1 MKQTTKYIL
10 ALVTMILSTTG
21 IMADDQATI
30 IYKIDGTGAG
40 NNNPGNVNYQAGV
53 ITVTPADGYYLTAAD
68 LTVVKTLNGKYAE
81 ARRRAPGFDTGTI
94 AVTAQDASADPSKQ
108 TKYTITVT
116 DTRYDYE
123 ITANFHTRTDISGA
137 TVTVATTTYVYD
149 GTAHKPGVTV
159 TLGGTTLTK
168 GTDYDVYYADSIN
181 PGTGKITIVGT
192 RTYWREK
199 TGTEFTINKLAGSI
213 SYATTSINKTA
224 IEAAFTNPLS
234 ITGDGVVSYSSS
246 VPAVATVDA
255 SGQVT
260 LKGAGT
266 TIITAT
272 VADGKFYTY
281 ATKTATYTLNV
292 ASAVMTV
299 TASGYNGVYDGKAY
313 GITVNA
319 PAGATV
325 KYGTK
330 AGTYDLNASPTYS
343 DAGTYTIYYQV
354 TKTNYVTVT
363 GSETV
368 TITKSNVTL
377 VFADYDV
384 TGKIGKDFTPP
395 ALTVTPA
402 KLPVTYSSSDTE
414 IATVDALT
422 GEVSLVSP
430 GEVLISA
437 TFAGDANY
445 NSVSDYYTLTVL
457 QADIEPIDK
466 DVVYTFDDEHF
477 LYTDEDGNVK
487 ERKLDNTII
496 FDILFTLDIS
506 GDPSESDGYDE
517 TEHCIVLNHEMP
529 DSRLYNL
536 IFMNLEPGTEEYAEE
551 YTGLT
556 FKVPAGTGY
565 IIIDSRTDGEHWM
578 KVQIGDLAPVSYCHT
593 DREKD
598 YIRYDCDRE
607 TWVHVYNGGP
617 VNENNDARMFASHR
631 AKKTKGQ
638 VRIYSITR
646 SSSTTPPDGIE
657 YINAESFDGADK
669 WYDLQGNR
677 IERPVKKGIYI
688 LQGQKV
694 IVR

>member
-1 MKQTTKYIL
+1 MKQITRYIL
-10 ALVTMILSTTG
+10 AFAAMFLLTNGV
-21 IMADDQATI
+21 MAGNTATVI
-30 IYKIDGTGAG
+30 KQIDGAPAG
-40 NNNPGNVNYQAGV
+40 NDNPGNVVYDNGT
-53 ITVTPADGYYLTAAD
+53 ITVTPVDGYYLTVAD
-68 LTVVKTLNGKYAE
+68 LTVLKTIDGQYAE
-81 ARRRAPGFDTGTI
+81 ARRRAPGLNNPV
-94 AVTAQDASADPSKQ
+94 AVTATDPSADPSKE
-108 TKYTITVT
+108 TTYTISVT
-116 DTRYDYE
+116 DANYDYE
-123 ITANFHTRTDISGA
+123 ITANFHTRADVSGA

-181 PGTGKITIVGT
+181 AGTGKITIVGT
-192 RTYWREK
+192 RTYK
-199 TGTEFTINKLAGSI
+199 GTNTGAVYTINKQAGSV
-213 SYATTSINKTA
+213 SYATTSIDKTTV
-224 IEAAFTNPLS
+224 EEAFTNELTK
-234 ITGDGVVSYSSS
+234 TGDGIVSYSSS
-246 VPAVATVDA
+246 DPTVATVDA
-255 SGQVT
+255 TSGQVT
-260 LKGAGT
+260 IVGAGQT
-266 TIITAT
+266 VIQAT
-272 VADGKFYTY
+272 VTDGTNYTY
-281 ATKTATYTLNV
+281 ATNTATYTLNV
-292 ASAVMTV
+292 TNAAMTV
-299 TASGYNGVYDGKAY
+299 TASGYDGAYDGMAH
-313 GITVNA
+313 GITVSA
-319 PAGATV
+319 PDGATV
-325 KYGTK
+325 TYGTK
-330 AGTYDLNASPTYS
+330 AGSYTLNASPTYT
-343 DAGTYTIYYQV
+343 DAGVYTVYYQV
-354 TKTNYVTVT
+354 TKPKFITVT
-363 GSETV
+363 GSA
-368 TITKSNVTL
+368 TITITAQNVT
-377 VFADYDV
+377 VQFADNEV
-384 TGKIGKDFTPP
+384 TAKIGKDFTLP

-402 KLPVTYSSSDTE
+402 NLPVTYSSSDTE

-422 GEVSLVSP
+422 GEVTLVSP
-430 GEVLISA
+430 GDVVISA
-437 TFAGDANY
+437 TFAGNANY
-445 NSVSDYYTLTVL
+445 NPAGDSYILTVL

-617 VNENNDARMFASHR
+617 VDDNNDARMFASHR

-646 SSSTTPPDGIE
+646 SSSATPPDGIE

-677 IERPVKKGIYI
+677 IGRPVKKGIYI

>member
-1 MKQTTKYIL
+1 MKQITRYIL
-10 ALVTMILSTTG
+10 ALAAMFLLTNGVM
-21 IMADDQATI
+21 
-30 IYKIDGTGAG
+30 AG
-40 NNNPGNVNYQAGV
+40 NTATVIKQINGAPAGNTNPGNVVYNNGT
-53 ITVTPADGYYLTAAD
+53 ITVTPVDGYYLTVAD
-68 LTVVKTLNGKYAE
+68 LTVVKTIDGQYAE
-81 ARRRAPGFDTGTI
+81 ARRRAPGI
-94 AVTAQDASADPSKQ
+94 NIPVAVTASDPSADPSKE
-108 TKYTITVT
+108 TTYSINVT
-116 DTRYDYE
+116 DANYDYE

-137 TVTVATTTYVYD
+137 TVTVATTSYMYD
-149 GTAHKPGVTV
+149 GTAHKPAVTV
-159 TLGGTTLTK
+159 TLGGMTLTK
-168 GTDYDVYYADSIN
+168 GTDYDVYYADSID

-368 TITKSNVTL
+368 TITKFNAML
-377 VFADYDV
+377 QFADYEV
-384 TGKIGKDFTPP
+384 TAKIGEDFTPP
-395 ALTVTPA
+395 TLTVNPA
-402 KLPVTYSSSDTE
+402 NLPVTYSSSNTD
-414 IATVDALT
+414 IATVDAQT
-422 GEVSLVSP
+422 GEVTLVAP
-430 GEVLISA
+430 GKVNISA
-437 TFAGDANY
+437 VFDGDANY
-445 NSVSDYYTLTVL
+445 YPASDFYILTVL
-457 QADIEPIDK
+457 HADIEPIDK

-477 LYTDEDGNVK
+477 LYTDDEGNVK

-496 FDILFTLDIS
+496 FDILFTLDTS

-517 TEHCIVLNHEMP
+517 TEHCIVLNTEMP
-529 DSRLYNL
+529 DSRLYNVN
-536 IFMNLEPGTEEYAEE
+536 FMDLEPGSEEYAEE
-551 YTGLT
+551 YIGLT

-565 IIIDSRTDGEHWM
+565 IIIDSKTDGEHWM

-617 VNENNDARMFASHR
+617 VNDNNDARMLASHR

-646 SSSTTPPDGIE
+646 SSSSTIPDGIE
-657 YINAESFDGADK
+657 YINADAFDGAEK

>member
-1 MKQTTKYIL
+1 MKQITRYIL
-10 ALVTMILSTTG
+10 AFAAMFLFANGV
-21 IMADDQATI
+21 MAGNTATVI
-30 IYKIDGTGAG
+30 KQIDGAPAG
-40 NNNPGNVNYQAGV
+40 NVNPGNVVYDNGT
-53 ITVTPADGYYLTAAD
+53 ITVTPVDGYYLTVAD
-68 LTVVKTLNGKYAE
+68 LTVLKTIDGQYAE
-81 ARRRAPGFDTGTI
+81 ARRRAPGLNNPV
-94 AVTAQDASADPSKQ
+94 AVTATDPSADPSKE
-108 TKYTITVT
+108 TTYTISVT
-116 DTRYDYE
+116 DANYDYE
-123 ITANFHTRTDISGA
+123 ITANFHTRADVSGA

-181 PGTGKITIVGT
+181 AGTGKITIVGT
-192 RTYWREK
+192 RTYK
-199 TGTEFTINKLAGSI
+199 GTNTGAVYTINKQAGSV
-213 SYATTSINKTA
+213 SYATTSIDKTTV
-224 IEAAFTNPLS
+224 EEAFTNELTK
-234 ITGDGVVSYSSS
+234 TGDGTVSYSSS
-246 VPAVATVDA
+246 DPTVATVDA
-255 SGQVT
+255 TSGQVT
-260 LKGAGT
+260 IVGAGQT
-266 TIITAT
+266 VIQAT
-272 VADGKFYTY
+272 VTDGTNYTY
-281 ATKTATYTLNV
+281 ATNTATYTLNV
-292 ASAVMTV
+292 TNAAMTV
-299 TASGYNGVYDGKAY
+299 TASGYDGAYDGMAH
-313 GITVNA
+313 GITVSA
-319 PAGATV
+319 PDGATV
-325 KYGTK
+325 TYGTK
-330 AGTYDLNASPTYS
+330 AGSYTLNASPTYT
-343 DAGTYTIYYQV
+343 DAGVYTVYYQV
-354 TKTNYVTVT
+354 TKPKFITVT
-363 GSETV
+363 GSATV
-368 TITKSNVTL
+368 TITAQNVT
-377 VFADYDV
+377 VQFADNEV
-384 TGKIGKDFTPP
+384 TAKIGKDFTLP

-402 KLPVTYSSSDTE
+402 NLPVTYSSSDTE

-422 GEVSLVSP
+422 GEVTLVSP
-430 GEVLISA
+430 GDVVISA
-437 TFAGDANY
+437 TFAGNANY
-445 NSVSDYYTLTVL
+445 NPAGDSYILTVL

-496 FDILFTLDIS
+496 FDILFTLDTN

-517 TEHCIVLNHEMP
+517 TEHCIVLNHEMADP
-529 DSRLYNL
+529 RLYNA
-536 IFMNLEPGTEEYAEE
+536 IFMNLVPGTEEYAEE
-551 YTGLT
+551 YIGLT

-617 VNENNDARMFASHR
+617 VDDNDDARMFASHR

-646 SSSTTPPDGIE
+646 SSSATPPDGIE

-677 IERPVKKGIYI
+677 IGRPSKKGIYI

>member
-1 MKQTTKYIL
+1 MKQITRYIL
-10 ALVTMILSTTG
+10 ALAAMFLLTNGVM
-21 IMADDQATI
+21 
-30 IYKIDGTGAG
+30 AG
-40 NNNPGNVNYQAGV
+40 NTATVIKQINGAPAGNTNPGNVVYNNGT
-53 ITVTPADGYYLTAAD
+53 ITVTPVDGYYLTVAD
-68 LTVVKTLNGKYAE
+68 LTVVKTIDGQYAE
-81 ARRRAPGFDTGTI
+81 ARRRAPGI
-94 AVTAQDASADPSKQ
+94 NIPVAVTASDPSADPSKE
-108 TKYTITVT
+108 TTYSINVT
-116 DTRYDYE
+116 DANYDYE

-137 TVTVATTTYVYD
+137 TVTVATTSYMYD
-149 GTAHKPGVTV
+149 GTAHKPAVTV

-255 SGQVT
+255 SGEVT
-260 LKGAGT
+260 LNGVGT
-266 TIITAT
+266 TVVTAT

-343 DAGTYTIYYQV
+343 DAGTYTIYYQI

-368 TITKSNVTL
+368 TITKFNAML
-377 VFADYDV
+377 QFADYEV
-384 TGKIGKDFTPP
+384 TAKIGEDFTPP

-402 KLPVTYSSSDTE
+402 KLPVIYSSSDTE

-422 GEVSLVSP
+422 GEVRLVSP

-477 LYTDEDGNVK
+477 LYTDDEGNVK

-496 FDILFTLDIS
+496 FDILFTLDTS

-529 DSRLYNL
+529 DSRLYNVN
-536 IFMNLEPGTEEYAEE
+536 FMDLEPGSEEYAEE
-551 YTGLT
+551 YIGLT

-617 VNENNDARMFASHR
+617 VNDNNDARMLASHR

-646 SSSTTPPDGIE
+646 SSSSTIPDGIE
-657 YINAESFDGADK
+657 YNNADAFDGAEK

>member
-1 MKQTTKYIL
+1 MKQITRYIL
-10 ALVTMILSTTG
+10 ALAAMFLLTNGVM
-21 IMADDQATI
+21 
-30 IYKIDGTGAG
+30 AG
-40 NNNPGNVNYQAGV
+40 NTATVIKQINGASAGNTNPGNVVYNNGTM
-53 ITVTPADGYYLTAAD
+53 TVTPVDGYYLTVAD
-68 LTVVKTLNGKYAE
+68 LTVVKTIDGQYAE
-81 ARRRAPGFDTGTI
+81 ARRRAPGI
-94 AVTAQDASADPSKQ
+94 NIPVAVTASDPSADPSKE
-108 TKYTITVT
+108 TTYSINVP
-116 DTRYDYE
+116 DANYDYE

-137 TVTVATTTYVYD
+137 TVTVATTSYMYD
-149 GTAHKPGVTV
+149 GTAHKPAVTV

-255 SGQVT
+255 SGEVT
-260 LKGAGT
+260 LNGVGT
-266 TIITAT
+266 TVVTAT

-330 AGTYDLNASPTYS
+330 AGSYDLNASPTYS

-354 TKTNYVTVT
+354 TKTNYVAVT

-368 TITKSNVTL
+368 TITKFNAML
-377 VFADYDV
+377 QFADYEV
-384 TGKIGKDFTPP
+384 TAKIGEDFTPP
-395 ALTVTPA
+395 TLTVNPA
-402 KLPVTYSSSDTE
+402 NLPVTYSSSNTD
-414 IATVDALT
+414 IATVDAQT
-422 GEVSLVSP
+422 GEVTLVAP
-430 GEVLISA
+430 GKVNISA
-437 TFAGDANY
+437 VFDGDANY
-445 NSVSDYYTLTVL
+445 YPASDFYILTVL
-457 QADIEPIDK
+457 HADIEPIDK

-477 LYTDEDGNVK
+477 LYTDDEGNVK

-496 FDILFTLDIS
+496 FDILFTLDTS

-517 TEHCIVLNHEMP
+517 TEHCIVLNTEMP
-529 DSRLYNL
+529 DSRLYNVN
-536 IFMNLEPGTEEYAEE
+536 FMDLEPGSEEYAEE
-551 YTGLT
+551 YIGLT

-565 IIIDSRTDGEHWM
+565 IIIDSKTDGEHWM

-617 VNENNDARMFASHR
+617 VDDNDDARMFASHR

-646 SSSTTPPDGIE
+646 SSSATPPDGIE

-677 IERPVKKGIYI
+677 IGRPSKKGIYI

>member
-1 MKQTTKYIL
+1 MKQITRYIL
-10 ALVTMILSTTG
+10 ALAAMFLLTNGVM
-21 IMADDQATI
+21 
-30 IYKIDGTGAG
+30 AG
-40 NNNPGNVNYQAGV
+40 NTATVIKQINGASAGNTNPGNVVYNNGT
-53 ITVTPADGYYLTAAD
+53 ITVTPVDGYYLTVAD
-68 LTVVKTLNGKYAE
+68 LTVVKTIDGQYAE
-81 ARRRAPGFDTGTI
+81 ARRRAPGI
-94 AVTAQDASADPSKQ
+94 NIPVAVTASDPSADPSKE
-108 TKYTITVT
+108 TTYSINVT
-116 DTRYDYE
+116 DANYDYE

-137 TVTVATTTYVYD
+137 TVTVATTSYMYD
-149 GTAHKPGVTV
+149 GTAHKPAVTV

-168 GTDYDVYYADSIN
+168 GADYDVYYADSIN

-395 ALTVTPA
+395 ALTVNPA
-402 KLPVTYSSSDTE
+402 NLPVTYSSSNTD
-414 IATVDALT
+414 IATVDAQT
-422 GEVSLVSP
+422 GEVTLVAP
-430 GEVLISA
+430 GKVNISA
-437 TFAGDANY
+437 VFDGDANY
-445 NSVSDYYTLTVL
+445 YPASDFYILTVL
-457 QADIEPIDK
+457 HADIEPIDK

-477 LYTDEDGNVK
+477 LYTDDEGNVK

-496 FDILFTLDIS
+496 FDILFTLDTS

-517 TEHCIVLNHEMP
+517 TEHCIVLNTEMP
-529 DSRLYNL
+529 DSRLYNVN
-536 IFMNLEPGTEEYAEE
+536 FMDLEPGSEEYAEE
-551 YTGLT
+551 YIGLT

-565 IIIDSRTDGEHWM
+565 IIIDSKTDGEHWM

-617 VNENNDARMFASHR
+617 VNDNNDARMLASHR

-646 SSSTTPPDGIE
+646 SSSSTIPDGIE
-657 YINAESFDGADK
+657 YINADAFDGAEK

-694 IVR
+694 ILR

>member
-1 MKQTTKYIL
+1 MKQITRYIL
-10 ALVTMILSTTG
+10 ALAAMFLLTNGVM
-21 IMADDQATI
+21 
-30 IYKIDGTGAG
+30 AG
-40 NNNPGNVNYQAGV
+40 NTATVIKQINGAPAGNTNPGNVVYNNGT
-53 ITVTPADGYYLTAAD
+53 ITVTPVDGYYLTVAD
-68 LTVVKTLNGKYAE
+68 LTVVKTIDGQYAE
-81 ARRRAPGFDTGTI
+81 ARRRAPGI
-94 AVTAQDASADPSKQ
+94 NIPVAVTASDPSADPSKE
-108 TKYTITVT
+108 TTYSINVT
-116 DTRYDYE
+116 DANYDYE

-137 TVTVATTTYVYD
+137 TVTVATTSYMYD
-149 GTAHKPGVTV
+149 GTAHKPAVTV

-255 SGQVT
+255 SGEVT
-260 LKGAGT
+260 LNGVGT
-266 TIITAT
+266 TVVTAT

-343 DAGTYTIYYQV
+343 DAGTYTIYYQI

-368 TITKSNVTL
+368 TITKFNAML
-377 VFADYDV
+377 QFADYEV
-384 TGKIGKDFTPP
+384 TAKIGEDFTPP
-395 ALTVTPA
+395 TLTVNPA
-402 KLPVTYSSSDTE
+402 NLPVTYSSSNTD
-414 IATVDALT
+414 IATVDAQT
-422 GEVSLVSP
+422 GEVSLVAP
-430 GEVLISA
+430 GKVNISA
-437 TFAGDANY
+437 VFDGDANY
-445 NSVSDYYTLTVL
+445 YPASDFYILTVL
-457 QADIEPIDK
+457 HADIEPIDK

-477 LYTDEDGNVK
+477 LYTDDEGNVK

-496 FDILFTLDIS
+496 FDILFTLDTS

-517 TEHCIVLNHEMP
+517 TEHCIVLNTEMP
-529 DSRLYNL
+529 DPRLYNV

-551 YTGLT
+551 YIGLT

-578 KVQIGDLAPVSYCHT
+578 KVQIGDLAPVSFNHENR
-593 DREKD
+593 DKD
-598 YIRYDCDRE
+598 SIRYDCDKE
-607 TWVHVYNGGP
+607 TWVHVYNGGL
-617 VNENNDARMFASHR
+617 VSNARTIWPSHR
-631 AKKTKGQ
+631 AKKDKGN

-646 SSSTTPPDGIE
+646 KSSQAAGIE
-657 YINAESFDGADK
+657 HINIDEFENDN
-669 WYDLQGNR
+669 WYDLQGNKITMPR
-677 IERPVKKGIYI
+677 KKGIYI
-688 LQGQKV
+688 WQGQKV
-694 IVR
+694 VVR

>member
-1 MKQTTKYIL
+1 MKQITRYIL
-10 ALVTMILSTTG
+10 ALAAMFLLTNGVM
-21 IMADDQATI
+21 
-30 IYKIDGTGAG
+30 AG
-40 NNNPGNVNYQAGV
+40 NTATVIKQINGASAGNTNPGNVVYNNGT
-53 ITVTPADGYYLTAAD
+53 ITVTPVDGYYLTVAD
-68 LTVVKTLNGKYAE
+68 LTVVKTIDGQYAE
-81 ARRRAPGFDTGTI
+81 ARRRAPGI
-94 AVTAQDASADPSKQ
+94 NIPVAVTASDPSADPSKE
-108 TKYTITVT
+108 TTYSINVT
-116 DTRYDYE
+116 DANYDYE

-137 TVTVATTTYVYD
+137 TVTVATTSYMYD
-149 GTAHKPGVTV
+149 GTAHKPAVTV

-255 SGQVT
+255 SGEVT
-260 LKGAGT
+260 LNGAGT

-272 VADGKFYTY
+272 VTDGKFYTY

-330 AGTYDLNASPTYS
+330 AGSYDLNASPTYS

-368 TITKSNVTL
+368 TITKFNAML
-377 VFADYDV
+377 QFADYEV
-384 TGKIGKDFTPP
+384 TAKIGEDFTPP
-395 ALTVTPA
+395 TLTVNPA
-402 KLPVTYSSSDTE
+402 NLPVTYSSSNTD
-414 IATVDALT
+414 IATVDAQT
-422 GEVSLVSP
+422 GEVTLVAP
-430 GEVLISA
+430 GKVNISA
-437 TFAGDANY
+437 VFDGDANY
-445 NSVSDYYTLTVL
+445 YPASDFYILTVL
-457 QADIEPIDK
+457 HADIEPIDK

-477 LYTDEDGNVK
+477 LYTDDEGNVK

-496 FDILFTLDIS
+496 FDILFTLDTS

-517 TEHCIVLNHEMP
+517 TEHCIVLNTEMP
-529 DSRLYNL
+529 DPRLYNV

-551 YTGLT
+551 YIGLT

-578 KVQIGDLAPVSYCHT
+578 KVQIGDLAPVSFNHENR
-593 DREKD
+593 DKD
-598 YIRYDCDRE
+598 SIRYDCDKE
-607 TWVHVYNGGP
+607 TWVHVYNGGL
-617 VNENNDARMFASHR
+617 VSNARTIWPSHR
-631 AKKTKGQ
+631 AKKDKGN

-646 SSSTTPPDGIE
+646 KSSQAAGIE
-657 YINAESFDGADK
+657 HINIDEFENDN
-669 WYDLQGNR
+669 WYDLQGNKITMPR
-677 IERPVKKGIYI
+677 KKGIYI
-688 LQGQKV
+688 WQGQKV
-694 IVR
+694 VVR

>member
-1 MKQTTKYIL
+1 MKQITRYIL
-10 ALVTMILSTTG
+10 ALAAMFLLTNGVM
-21 IMADDQATI
+21 
-30 IYKIDGTGAG
+30 AG
-40 NNNPGNVNYQAGV
+40 NTATVIKQINGAPAGNTNPGNVVYNNGT
-53 ITVTPADGYYLTAAD
+53 ITVTPVDGYYLTVAD
-68 LTVVKTLNGKYAE
+68 LTVVKTIDGQYAE
-81 ARRRAPGFDTGTI
+81 ARRRAPGI
-94 AVTAQDASADPSKQ
+94 NVPVAVTASDPSADPSGE
-108 TKYTITVT
+108 TTYTINVT
-116 DTRYDYE
+116 DANYDYD

-137 TVTVATTTYVYD
+137 TVTVATTSYMYD
-149 GTAHKPGVTV
+149 GTAHKPAVTV
-159 TLGGTTLTK
+159 TLGGMTLTK

-255 SGQVT
+255 SGRVT

-343 DAGTYTIYYQV
+343 DAGTYTIYYQI

-368 TITKSNVTL
+368 TITKFNAML
-377 VFADYDV
+377 QFADYEV
-384 TGKIGKDFTPP
+384 TAKIGEDFTPP
-395 ALTVTPA
+395 LTVNPA
-402 KLPVTYSSSDTE
+402 NLPVTYSSSNTD
-414 IATVDALT
+414 IATVDAQT
-422 GEVSLVSP
+422 GEVTLVAP
-430 GEVLISA
+430 GKVNISA
-437 TFAGDANY
+437 VFDGDANY
-445 NSVSDYYTLTVL
+445 FPASDFYILTVL
-457 QADIEPIDK
+457 HADIEPIDK

-477 LYTDEDGNVK
+477 LYTDDEGNVK

-496 FDILFTLDIS
+496 FDILFTLDTS

-529 DSRLYNL
+529 DSRLYNVN
-536 IFMNLEPGTEEYAEE
+536 FMDLEPGSEEYAEE
-551 YTGLT
+551 YIGLT

-565 IIIDSRTDGEHWM
+565 IIIDSKTDGEHWM

-617 VNENNDARMFASHR
+617 VNNSARMLASHR
-631 AKKTKGQ
+631 AKKQKGQ

-646 SSSTTPPDGIE
+646 SSSSTIPDGIE
-657 YINAESFDGADK
+657 YINTDAFDGAEK

-677 IERPVKKGIYI
+677 IGRPVKKGIYI

>member
-1 MKQTTKYIL
+1 MKQITRYIL
-10 ALVTMILSTTG
+10 ALAAMFLLTNGVM
-21 IMADDQATI
+21 
-30 IYKIDGTGAG
+30 AG
-40 NNNPGNVNYQAGV
+40 NTATVIKQINGASAGNTNPGNVVYNNGT
-53 ITVTPADGYYLTAAD
+53 ITVTPVDGYYLTVAD
-68 LTVVKTLNGKYAE
+68 LTVVKTIDGQYAE
-81 ARRRAPGFDTGTI
+81 ARRRAPGI
-94 AVTAQDASADPSKQ
+94 NIPVAVTASDPSADPSKE
-108 TKYTITVT
+108 TTYSINVT
-116 DTRYDYE
+116 DANYDYE
-123 ITANFHTRTDISGA
+123 FTANFHTRTDISGA
-137 TVTVATTTYVYD
+137 TVTVATTSYMYD
-149 GTAHKPGVTV
+149 GTAHKPAVTV

-168 GTDYDVYYADSIN
+168 GTDYDVYYADSID

-255 SGQVT
+255 SGEVT
-260 LKGAGT
+260 LNGVGT
-266 TIITAT
+266 TVVTAT

-368 TITKSNVTL
+368 TITKFNAML
-377 VFADYDV
+377 QFADYEV
-384 TGKIGKDFTPP
+384 TAKIGEDFTPP
-395 ALTVTPA
+395 TLTVNPA
-402 KLPVTYSSSDTE
+402 NLPVTYSSSNTD
-414 IATVDALT
+414 IATVDAQT
-422 GEVSLVSP
+422 GEVSLVAP
-430 GEVLISA
+430 GKVNISA
-437 TFAGDANY
+437 VFDGDANY
-445 NSVSDYYTLTVL
+445 YPASDFYILTVL
-457 QADIEPIDK
+457 HADIEPIDK

-477 LYTDEDGNVK
+477 LYTDDEGNVK

-496 FDILFTLDIS
+496 FDILFTLDTS

-517 TEHCIVLNHEMP
+517 TEHCIVLNTEMP
-529 DSRLYNL
+529 DPRLYNV

-551 YTGLT
+551 YIGLT

-578 KVQIGDLAPVSYCHT
+578 KVQIGDLAPVSFNHENR
-593 DREKD
+593 DKD
-598 YIRYDCDRE
+598 SIRYDCDKE
-607 TWVHVYNGGP
+607 TWVHVYNGGL
-617 VNENNDARMFASHR
+617 VSNARTIWPSHR
-631 AKKTKGQ
+631 AKKDKGN

-646 SSSTTPPDGIE
+646 KSSQAAGIE
-657 YINAESFDGADK
+657 HINIDEFENDN
-669 WYDLQGNR
+669 WYDLQGNKITMPR
-677 IERPVKKGIYI
+677 KKGIYI
-688 LQGQKV
+688 WQGQKV
-694 IVR
+694 VVR